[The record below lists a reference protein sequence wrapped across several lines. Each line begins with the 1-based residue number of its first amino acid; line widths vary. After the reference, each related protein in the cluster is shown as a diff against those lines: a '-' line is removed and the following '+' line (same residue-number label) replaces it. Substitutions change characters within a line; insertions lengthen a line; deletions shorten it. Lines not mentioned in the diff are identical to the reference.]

1 MFKKILIA
9 NRGEI
14 ACRVIKTARRM
25 GIKTVAVYSE
35 ADRDALHV
43 EMADEAVL
51 IGPPAA
57 AESYLLIDKIV
68 DACKK
73 TGAEAVHPG
82 YGFLS
87 EREAFPRALEKA
99 GIVFIGPNP
108 DAIAAMGD
116 KIESKKAAA
125 KAKVSTVPGHLGV
138 IDDDKHAV
146 KIADE
151 IGYPVMIKASAG
163 GGGKGMRIA
172 HSKDE
177 VAEGFKLAKAEAK
190 SSFGDDRVFI
200 EKFIADPRH
209 IEIQV
214 LGDKHGNVIY
224 LGERECSIQRR
235 NQKVIEEAPSPLL
248 DETTRRK
255 MGEQAVALAKAVNY
269 DSAGTVEF
277 VAGQDK
283 SFYFLEMN
291 TRLQVEHPVTELV
304 TGIDLVEQMIRVA
317 AGEKLKLAQKDIAL
331 TGWAVESR
339 VYAEDPFRNFLPSI
353 GRLVKYRPPEE
364 SVADGITVRNDTG
377 VQEGGEI
384 SIFYD
389 PMIAKLV
396 THAPS
401 RAAAIEA
408 QSTALDA
415 FYVDGIRHNIPFL
428 SALMNHPRWREGK
441 LSTGFIAEEFPKGFS
456 APVPQGEIARRLAAV
471 GAAIDHVLGERKRQ
485 ISGQMNGRPV
495 KRETR
500 RAVWLDRDE
509 IILDIARED
518 GGIAVRFVGA
528 DGAPGK
534 PHVLKSS
541 WAPGEPVWQGT
552 IDGAAIAVQARPI
565 AERHP
570 PCASGRRGAGLCL
583 HGSRSDLR
591 AADAGRDRDRHRQEA
606 AVSDARPRGLDRG
619 HRRAGGQGRRDA
631 CRRRGHE
638 DAERAARRA
647 RRHGEE
653 DPCIPGRDAGGG
665 RADPGICLRTTKNE
679 LVIARSEA
687 PKQSRLSELRIWIAS
702 LRSQCHAMTKRKQNG
717 LPSTPRKTSLHP
729 VGRALHPSGLGL

>member
-1 MFKKILIA
+1 MFKRILIA

-25 GIKTVAVYSE
+25 GIETVAVYSE

-43 EMADEAVL
+43 EMADDAVL

-57 AESYLLIDKIV
+57 AESYLLIDKIIE
-68 DACKK
+68 ACRK

-87 EREAFPRALEKA
+87 EREAFPRELAKA

-108 DAIAAMGD
+108 GAIAAMGD

-138 IDDDKHAV
+138 IEDEKHAV

-172 HSKDE
+172 QSKTE
-177 VAEGFKLAKAEAK
+177 VAEGFNVSKAEAK

-200 EKFIADPRH
+200 EKFIVDPRH

-255 MGEQAVALAKAVNY
+255 MGEQAVSLAKAVNY

-317 AGEKLKLAQKDIAL
+317 AGEKLSIAQKDVTL

-353 GRLVKYRPPEE
+353 GRLVKYRPPAEA
-364 SVADGITVRNDTG
+364 SHDGVTIRNDTG

-384 SIFYD
+384 SIHYD

-456 APVPQGEIARRLAAV
+456 AHPPEGEIARRLAAV

-485 ISGQMNGRPV
+485 ISGQMNGRLV
-495 KRETR
+495 QRERR

-509 IILDIARED
+509 IALDVAREAE
-518 GGIAVRFVGA
+518 GIAVRFIGA
-528 DGAPGK
+528 DGLPGN
-534 PHVLKSS
+534 PHNLVSA
-541 WAPGEPVWQGT
+541 WTPGEPVWQGT
-552 IDGAAIAVQARPI
+552 IDGHFVAMQVRAIPNGIRLAHQGFDVAVNVFTESEAAAARLMPVNSAADTGKKLLCPMPGLVVSIAVSEGQEVKSGETLAVVEAMKMQNVLR
-565 AERHP
+565 AERDGTVKKIH
-570 PCASGRRGAGLCL
+570 AAAGATL
-583 HGSRSDLR
+583 
-591 AADAGRDRDRHRQEA
+591 AVDALILEFA
-606 AVSDARPRGLDRG
+606 
-619 HRRAGGQGRRDA
+619 
-631 CRRRGHE
+631 
-638 DAERAARRA
+638 
-647 RRHGEE
+647 
-653 DPCIPGRDAGGG
+653 
-665 RADPGICLRTTKNE
+665 
-679 LVIARSEA
+679 
-687 PKQSRLSELRIWIAS
+687 
-702 LRSQCHAMTKRKQNG
+702 
-717 LPSTPRKTSLHP
+717 
-729 VGRALHPSGLGL
+729 